1 MADPLL
7 DELFDWL
14 RIPSISTGGGDPADL
29 QRAAEWAAAKVRDA
43 GGEAELVTI
52 DGGNPLVVGELR
64 ASTGD
69 DAPTVLI
76 YGHYDV
82 QGAEPLDLW
91 TSPPF
96 EPEIRDGRVF
106 ARGAADDKGNFLPL
120 LHAACELAK
129 AGELPVHVRVA
140 VEGEEEAGGASIS
153 AWLAADE
160 RGADAAI
167 VYDSGMAGPDL
178 PAITVGLRGVVLLT
192 FDVRAAQRD
201 LHSGMY
207 GGSAL
212 NSLHALHR
220 ALAQS
225 SPTTTAA
232 SATSCA
238 SGSRR
243 SPTPS
248 ARPGRACRRG
258 DEALAAAGAR
268 PAYPGA
274 GAEYVERNGSRDR
287 GRRRP
292 DRRRRRPHGDP
303 GGHARDGVDPPRA
316 RPGPA
321 GDGRR
326 AGAACCAPGCRRAP
340 SWRSSRRH
348 SAQPALFPVDT
359 PAIVLAAQ
367 ALERACGVAPAFV
380 RSGGSIPIVADFGA
394 KGIPTIVTGFVLPDD
409 PFHAPNE
416 SFSLRGLELGYKSA
430 RELLT
435 GLADLKAE

>member
-1 MADPLL
+1 MADTLR
-7 DELFDWL
+7 DELYDWL

-29 QRAAEWAAAKVRDA
+29 VRAAEWAAAKVRAA

-64 ASTGD
+64 ASSGAD

-96 EPEIRDGRVF
+96 EPEVRDERLW

-120 LHAACELAK
+120 LHAATELAK
-129 AGELPVHVRVA
+129 AGELPVNVRVA
-140 VEGEEEAGGASIS
+140 IEGEEEAGGASIS

-167 VYDSGMAGPDL
+167 VYDSGMAAPDL
-178 PAITVGLRGVVLLT
+178 PAITIGLRGVVLLT
-192 FDVRAAQRD
+192 FDVRAAARD

-207 GGSAL
+207 GGTAL
-212 NSLHALHR
+212 NSLHALHG
-220 ALAQS
+220 ALAQVI
-225 SPTTTAA
+225 PDAEGNVREELRAGIAPVADAERA
-232 SATSCA
+232 SWA
-238 SGSRR
+238 GL
-243 SPTPS
+243 PS
-248 ARPGRACRRG
+248 G
-258 DEALAAAGAR
+258 DETLAAAGAR

-274 GAEYVERNGSRDR
+274 GAQYVERNGSDT
-287 GRRRP
+287 
-292 DRRRRRPHGDP
+292 
-303 GGHARDGVDPPRA
+303 AVDVDQIV
-316 RPGPA
+316 A
-321 GDGRR
+321 GDARTVIPAVARATVSIRLAAGQDPDAMGAELLRLLR
-326 AGAACCAPGCRRAP
+326 AGLPEGAELEVV
-340 SWRSSRRH
+340 SSH

-359 PAIVLAAQ
+359 PAITLAAA
-367 ALERACGVAPAFV
+367 ALERACGAAPAFV

-394 KGIPTIVTGFVLPDD
+394 KGIPTIVTGFTLPDD
-409 PFHAPNE
+409 AFHAPNE
-416 SFSLRGLELGYKSA
+416 SIWLRGLELGYQSG

-435 GLADLKAE
+435 GLADLKSQ

>member
-140 VEGEEEAGGASIS
+140 VEGEEEAGGESIS
-153 AWLAADE
+153 AWLVADE

-220 ALAQS
+220 ALAQVLPDDAGRIRDELRVGIAPVADAERES
-225 SPTTTAA
+225 WK
-232 SATSCA
+232 
-238 SGSRR
+238 GL
-243 SPTPS
+243 PS
-248 ARPGRACRRG
+248 G

-274 GAEYVERNGSRDR
+274 GAEYVARNGSET
-287 GRRRP
+287 
-292 DRRRRRPHGDP
+292 
-303 GGHARDGVDPPRA
+303 AVDVDQIV
-316 RPGPA
+316 A
-321 GDGRR
+321 GDARTVIPAVTRATVSIRLAPGQDPEAMGAELIRLLR
-326 AGAACCAPGCRRAP
+326 AGLPEGAELEVV
-340 SWRSSRRH
+340 SSH

-359 PAIVLAAQ
+359 PAIALAAQ

-435 GLADLKAE
+435 GLADLKSQ